1 MTIIFSSSAALLQW
15 SEGLRY
21 LLYMNIFINFF
32 TLVLLSLNGVW
43 DYLYTPFSVLKSC
56 LSNTRMACREDVKN
70 CILSCI

>member
-1 MTIIFSSSAALLQW
+1 MTILFSSSAALLQW

-21 LLYMNIFINFF
+21 LLYMNIFIIFF

-56 LSNTRMACREDVKN
+56 ISNTHVGLAEK
-70 CILSCI
+70 L